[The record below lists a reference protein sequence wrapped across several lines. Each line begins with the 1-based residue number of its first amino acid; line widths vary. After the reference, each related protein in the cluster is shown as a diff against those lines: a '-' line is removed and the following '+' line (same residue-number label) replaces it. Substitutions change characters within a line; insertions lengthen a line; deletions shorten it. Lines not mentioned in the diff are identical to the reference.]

1 MALEPI
7 NIQLSKFEQIE
18 VLRQEI
24 ELRGEEL
31 KETEKSIRAVLWEI
45 ERIKYLSTV
54 HPLFRQ
60 LPQPAEAANL
70 PQLQANREALG
81 QAIEALKVSLTAL
94 EGETKGMQPPP
105 ARAGMPGAGAGAAPR
120 KKFDSFDDFR
130 TRNPGGAR
138 P

>member
-24 ELRGEEL
+24 ELREEEL
-31 KETEKSIRAVLWEI
+31 KETEKSIRVVLWEF

-54 HPLFRQ
+54 HPLFKQ
-60 LPQPAEAANL
+60 LPQPAEAASL

-81 QAIEALKVSLTAL
+81 QAIEALKTAL
-94 EGETKGMQPPP
+94 ATLENETKGMQPPP
-105 ARAGMPGAGAGAAPR
+105 TRAGLPGAAAAPR

-130 TRNPGGAR
+130 SRNPGGAR